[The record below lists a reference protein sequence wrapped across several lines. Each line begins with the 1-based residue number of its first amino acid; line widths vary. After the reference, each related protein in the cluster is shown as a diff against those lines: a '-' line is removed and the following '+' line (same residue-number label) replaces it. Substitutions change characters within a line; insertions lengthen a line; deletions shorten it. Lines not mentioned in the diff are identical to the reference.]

1 MVEMHFLTGDA
12 TEHDGDAINKV
23 AFGDDI
29 A

>member
-1 MVEMHFLTGDA
+1 MHFLTGDA